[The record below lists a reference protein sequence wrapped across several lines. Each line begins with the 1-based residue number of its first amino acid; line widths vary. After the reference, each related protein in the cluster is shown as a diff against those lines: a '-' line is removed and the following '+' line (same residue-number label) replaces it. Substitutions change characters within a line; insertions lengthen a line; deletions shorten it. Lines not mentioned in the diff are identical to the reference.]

1 MKTDQ
6 FYESEEFKELLSRYE
21 SAQRDEHSCY
31 FDGDEFV
38 DLSDFFLDND
48 DANEALK
55 VVDQGLLQHP
65 DDEQLI
71 LVRAGVLVFLRR
83 FDEAQQIVDSLDA
96 EANYDVKYLQ
106 AQLLYAVDYDIEKAD
121 ALFREW
127 VKDVEREWNYTPS
140 DSKPDPW
147 YEDDEEDE
155 PVDKDESE
163 TQIRDAY
170 IHVMMSYVE
179 LAGIDHEKVLR
190 QWINDYLDRFKPLGE
205 YENDLAI
212 ADISRDE
219 NYVDLVIEIYT
230 RLLDYDPYI
239 SRGWTVLAAAQ
250 YVEGKIDEAINSVEF
265 ALAID
270 ASDVDAL
277 LTKANCMYTKGQF
290 NDALQCY
297 LKYRELTE
305 SHAEDHYIAFCY
317 IHMEKLE
324 EAKIY
329 LDSAIEYNK
338 TLENVANEQK
348 AWFYYEIAEGYS
360 IINLATA
367 SMEAI
372 NMALALQPDNVEFLL
387 HKGSLYLWR
396 GEIQESVDTFSR
408 CLRLAEHSPSVLV
421 DISGR
426 FLAFEYYEAASSLLE
441 TALTYPP
448 SKEFKCRNDIY
459 ALLSLS
465 KFNMNQIEEAKTHLR
480 TACAV
485 APDSVKIVFKKY
497 LPQYIADEDLYDHII
512 SSLAINGL
520 TNE

>member
-1 MKTDQ
+1 MRPDQ
-6 FYESEEFKELLSRYE
+6 YYESEEFKELLSRYE

-38 DLSDFFLDND
+38 DLSDYFLDND
-48 DANEALK
+48 NAQEALN
-55 VVDQGLLQHP
+55 VIDQGLSQHP

-83 FDEAQQIVDSLDA
+83 FDEAQQIVDSLNPD
-96 EANYDVKYLQ
+96 ANYDVKYLQ
-106 AQLLYAVDYDIEKAD
+106 AQLYYAVDYDIEKAD
-121 ALFREW
+121 ALFHEW
-127 VKDVEREWNYTPS
+127 VKDVEKEWNYNPS
-140 DSKPDPW
+140 NNKPDAW
-147 YEDDEEDE
+147 YDDDDEDE
-155 PVDKDESE
+155 PADKDESE

-205 YENDLAI
+205 YDNDLAI
-212 ADISRDE
+212 ADICRDE
-219 NYVDLVIEIYT
+219 NYVDLVVDIYT
-230 RLLDYDPYI
+230 KLLDYDPYI

-250 YVEGKIDEAINSVEF
+250 YVEGQIDEAINSVEF

-270 ASDVDAL
+270 ANDVDAL

-290 NDALQCY
+290 KDALQNY

-305 SHAEDHYIAFCY
+305 SHTEDHYIAYCY
-317 IHMEKLE
+317 IHLEMLE
-324 EAKIY
+324 EAKMF

-338 TLENVANEQK
+338 TLEDAPNEQK
-348 AWFYYEIAEGYS
+348 AWIYYEIAEGYS

-367 SMEAI
+367 SMETI

-396 GEIQESVDTFSR
+396 GEIHECVDTFSR
-408 CLRLAEHSPSVLV
+408 CLRLADDSPSILV

-426 FLAFEYYEAASSLLE
+426 FLAFEYYDAACSLLE
-441 TALTYPP
+441 TALSYPP
-448 SKEFKCRNDIY
+448 SKEFTCRNDIY
-459 ALLSLS
+459 ALLSIS
-465 KFNMNQIEEAKTHLR
+465 KFHLNQIEEAQSYLR
-480 TACAV
+480 TACDV
-485 APDSVKIVFKKY
+485 APDSVKIVFRKY

-512 SSLAINGL
+512 STLAINGM
-520 TNE
+520 ND